1 MKKDDKILK
10 LKNLYFSSSG
20 ISAFVEAQK
29 SKIIEFKK
37 YRIYFHSK
45 NNYAI
50 IDTNDFII
58 AFSDSM
64 KSAKTKI
71 FNNEFNDE
79 FLYFMKDKFIKE
91 FEKPKNSTHEVPDII
106 RVDNMK
112 SGYNAAKAIKIKN
125 KNNRKKEEK
134 EFDNKDFIDIV
145 TTEPIAEMFD
155 LSDSLDIMEEI
166 DE

>member
-1 MKKDDKILK
+1 LKKSIKTIK
-10 LKNLYFSSSG
+10 LKNLYFSSNGFGSF
-20 ISAFVEAQK
+20 IEAK
-29 SKIIEFKK
+29 INKIIEFKK

-50 IDTNDFII
+50 IDTHDFII
-58 AFSDSM
+58 AFPDSM
-64 KSAKTKI
+64 KRAKTKI

-79 FLYFMKDKFIKE
+79 FLYFMKDKFNKE
-91 FEKPKNSTHEVPDII
+91 VENPKSSTHEVPDII
-106 RVDNMK
+106 RVDNIK

-125 KNNRKKEEK
+125 KRKKEEK